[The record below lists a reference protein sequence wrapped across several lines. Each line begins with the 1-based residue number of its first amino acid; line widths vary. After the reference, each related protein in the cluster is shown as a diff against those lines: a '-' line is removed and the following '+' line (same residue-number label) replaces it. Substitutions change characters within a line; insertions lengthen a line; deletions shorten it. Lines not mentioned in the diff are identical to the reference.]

1 MKNAMIHWNGNQMC
15 VIDTETTGLEAGWHE
30 IIQICILPLDS
41 NIKPRKNVLP
51 FYIEMIPEHPERAS
65 PEAMRVN
72 KLNFAQIAQ
81 RGHDREKAKDL
92 LDEWIKKLDL
102 PYTSYGNRKRVIP
115 LGQNYAFDQAHIKA
129 WLGDETY
136 DEYFAHRYRD
146 TLQTANYLNDRAGMH
161 AEKVP
166 FSKTKLGWLC
176 NKLDVDNERAHDAL
190 SDCIATAE
198 VYRKLL
204 LRGLLG

>member
-1 MKNAMIHWNGNQMC
+1 MKNAMVHWNGDQMC

-41 NIKPRKNVLP
+41 NIRPRKDVLP

-72 KLNFAQIAQ
+72 KLDFAKIAQ

-92 LDEWIKKLDL
+92 LDEWIKKLEL
-102 PYTSYGNRKRVIP
+102 PYTHYGNRKRIIP
-115 LGQNYAFDQAHIKA
+115 LGQNYAFDQDHIRA
-129 WLGDETY
+129 WLGLETY
-136 DEYFAHRYRD
+136 SEYFQHRYRD
-146 TLQTANYLNDRAGMH
+146 TMITANYLNDRAAMH
-161 AEKVP
+161 AEKTP
-166 FSKTKLGWLC
+166 FSKTKLSWLC
-176 NKLDVDNERAHDAL
+176 NKLNVTNERAHDAL
-190 SDCIATAE
+190 ADCVATAE

-204 LRGLLG
+204 MSGLLG